1 MPVPVRNRAFRAF
14 SGLCLSGCLF
24 AVKACAL
31 SFDDY
36 PEGDLC
42 AASAD
47 AGFHPSTAP
56 DPALRGCDAGPPG
69 SDPNQELAGAAG
81 VDGAK

>member
-1 MPVPVRNRAFRAF
+1 MRALVRGKARKWLR
-14 SGLCLSGCLF
+14 GVCLSGCLLS
-24 AVKACAL
+24 VKGCVL
-31 SFDDY
+31 SFPDY

-42 AASAD
+42 GASDD

-69 SDPNQELAGAAG
+69 NSDQELAGAAG
-81 VDGAK
+81 MEGAP